1 MKEKR
6 TYKRFD
12 LTSTLAVL
20 GVLAVLLFECIFVF
34 ELYNRDISSIE
45 RFLPATE
52 DSAPISEPVEE
63 PAPVG

>member
-6 TYKRFD
+6 YYKRFD
-12 LTSTLAVL
+12 LYSTLAVL

-45 RFLPATE
+45 RFLPAAKEATPVP
-52 DSAPISEPVEE
+52 APVEE